1 MLLLGVPRGAA
12 DWTEVLPL
20 PAPLLDA
27 VQVVSVVARPSRD
40 DLAIGV
46 LRRHGRA
53 HVAGLGRS
61 DERDAWSEA
70 QRGTW
75 RDSGS
80 VRAREARYT
89 PSTRRTVGHG
99 SVSYV
104 TDGSVSAFLQI
115 AQSCRFWSPSLP
127 NIHDTT
133 QSHFFTEK
141 NMSPSSARRELFGSA
156 PAATAPPAAE
166 SSLIPGSISKQNN
179 TSSKQNIE

>member
-1 MLLLGVPRGAA
+1 MGETRGARRNA
-12 DWTEVLPL
+12 
-20 PAPLLDA
+20 AR
-27 VQVVSVVARPSRD
+27 VATVEAFER
-40 DLAIGV
+40 
-46 LRRHGRA
+46 GR
-53 HVAGLGRS
+53 
-61 DERDAWSEA
+61 
-70 QRGTW
+70 RGT
-75 RDSGS
+75 R
-80 VRAREARYT
+80 RQ
-89 PSTRRTVGHG
+89 TRRTVGHG

-179 TSSKQNIE
+179 IDIDILISYLFIE